1 MSTVTINLPKSKSNN
16 FEFFNSGTLN
26 YFLPEICS
34 VSETQQ
40 LPSDF
45 TNTGFSYSF
54 SMYLTHGVAVEFA
67 FQTEQEAR
75 EARTDL
81 ITALS
86 NYRGPD
92 KLVFANGYDCE
103 VAVVS
108 AMLDV
113 TDVFTKD
120 GRSSF
125 SATVDSNPY
134 PINFIFFDEQEAML
148 HHQNLLDAIEIDRQ
162 QAFGVNAKILA
173 CV

>member
-1 MSTVTINLPKSKSNN
+1 MSIVAINLPKSKLNN

-45 TNTGFSYSF
+45 TNTGFSNSF
-54 SMYLTHGVAVEFA
+54 SMYLTHGVAVEFG
-67 FQTEQEAR
+67 FQTAQEAC

-86 NYRGPD
+86 NYWGPD
-92 KLVFANGYDCE
+92 KLVFADGFDCE
-103 VAVVS
+103 VAVIS
-108 AMLDV
+108 AVLDV

-125 SATVDSNPY
+125 SATVDSTPY
-134 PINFIFFDEQEAML
+134 PINLIFLDEYTANF
-148 HHQNLLDAIEIDRQ
+148 HHKNLLDVIESYRRQ
-162 QAFGVNAKILA
+162 IFAANAKVLI